1 MPVNPPTMKNDSVFG
16 PSFASCYGGAPNEMQ
31 MSGRGRVGQRVTPE
45 KQQQMMNRKSSIA
58 SNAGQAAKCQ
68 TKLAGKQEEQL
79 TRALSRQ
86 SRGGS
91 FAQAPAP
98 GMKRDMSFC

>member
-1 MPVNPPTMKNDSVFG
+1 M
-16 PSFASCYGGAPNEMQ
+16 
-31 MSGRGRVGQRVTPE
+31 
-45 KQQQMMNRKSSIA
+45 MMNRKTSVA
-58 SNAGQAAKCQ
+58 SNSGQAAKRQ
-68 TKLAGKQEEQL
+68 AKQAGKQEEQL